1 MRKYIITLLIKRA
14 AQKHC
19 TVPST
24 GYKIGDTRII
34 PNKFFPRHLRKLSE
48 YFRTRTH
55 SIATGAKEFCILK
68 DCTICKVSANC
79 TFEQRCITSFFS
91 CHALSPSR
99 FLKRPFAQSLKKA
112 QGFRLVLSGPTLCQS
127 FSSYCTVDL
136 LYIQCTV
143 DLLYSVQ

>member
-24 GYKIGDTRII
+24 GYKIGDTIII

-48 YFRTRTH
+48 YFRIRTH

-91 CHALSPSR
+91 CHAVSPSR
-99 FLKRPFAQSLKKA
+99 FLKRPFAQSLKK
-112 QGFRLVLSGPTLCQS
+112 GPGIPPCAFGTNFMS
-127 FSSYCTVDL
+127 IFF
-136 LYIQCTV
+136 
-143 DLLYSVQ
+143 